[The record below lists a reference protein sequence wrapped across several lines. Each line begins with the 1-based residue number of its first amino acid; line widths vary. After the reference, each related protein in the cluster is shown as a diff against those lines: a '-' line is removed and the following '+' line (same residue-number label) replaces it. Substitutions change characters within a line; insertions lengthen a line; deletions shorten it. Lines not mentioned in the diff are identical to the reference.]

1 MKIELK
7 NKGFSLIETI
17 VYMVILT
24 TIFTIVIRG
33 LNERREKQDFLI
45 QKRNISQFIRKVQQ
59 YSQHN
64 RKEYILYF
72 KISEN
77 KVYFIDIE
85 NNKEEIIGEIDI
97 SKNIS
102 YMTNNKNRNEDFKR
116 KTTVEGNFEKG
127 FSIYLLNG
135 KGNKIYY
142 RISTNTINAARYPI
156 ISIYKSKRP
165 INTSD
170 DYLKS
175 NLWEEEL

>member
-1 MKIELK
+1 MKIGLK

-24 TIFTIVIRG
+24 TIFTIMIRG

-59 YSQHN
+59 YSHHN

-85 NNKEEIIGEIDI
+85 NNEEEIISEIDI

-142 RISTNTINAARYPI
+142 RISTNTINSARYPI
-156 ISIYKSKRP
+156 ISIYKSKIP
-165 INTSD
+165 INISD

>member
-1 MKIELK
+1 MKIGLK

-135 KGNKIYY
+135 KF
-142 RISTNTINAARYPI
+142 
-156 ISIYKSKRP
+156 
-165 INTSD
+165 
-170 DYLKS
+170 
-175 NLWEEEL
+175 E